1 MYIPIIRISFL
12 LSSNTKFR
20 YDVEYDE
27 NRIAIAVDIGRRFL
41 AIDTP
46 TALNNG
52 ICDIGAVI
60 LSANEN
66 AVDADDANNTSST
79 IDNNT
84 AAETENHNNTTA
96 INSSSNN
103 HKNYEHHNGDEH
115 NSGSEQQQ
123 KHVLSDG
130 SAIHDAGG
138 SGGGDSGVD
147 AGDTVGGGSGEGSGG
162 GGGGDDTGG
171 GVKEG
176 SNCHYNSGVGKLNPA
191 TGDELVLDVLNDDLI
206 ARVRDKITSGNKELF
221 EPCVTAVKAFL
232 AGEPFQE
239 FETSMYFHRWVW
251 DEN

>member
-12 LSSNTKFR
+12 LSSNAKFR

-52 ICDIGAVI
+52 ICDISDVI
-60 LSANEN
+60 RSANEN
-66 AVDADDANNTSST
+66 AVDDDDANNTSST
-79 IDNNT
+79 IENNT
-84 AAETENHNNTTA
+84 AAETENHNNTTT
-96 INSSSNN
+96 NSSSNN
-103 HKNYEHHNGDEH
+103 HKNYEQHNGDEH
-115 NSGSEQQQ
+115 NNGSNQQQ
-123 KHVLSDG
+123 KHTLSDG
-130 SAIHDAGG
+130 SATHDAGG

-171 GVKEG
+171 GDLNKDS
-176 SNCHYNSGVGKLNPA
+176 SNCHYSPGVGKLNPA

-239 FETSMYFHRWVW
+239 FETSMYFHR
-251 DEN
+251 